1 MCIWANVGALK
12 ITNAILGV
20 PYDTY
25 SIMNGPQKPI
35 LIIKRKPSICTTPT
49 SRPARSSEP
58 FQAPHLEMI
67 PSLPRPDQLHVR
79 PLYHLASQFVG
90 VVLDEHGQLV
100 ESVTVRGQRHRGG
113 VLNTFSAPA

>member
-1 MCIWANVGALK
+1 
-12 ITNAILGV
+12 
-20 PYDTY
+20 
-25 SIMNGPQKPI
+25 
-35 LIIKRKPSICTTPT
+35 
-49 SRPARSSEP
+49 
-58 FQAPHLEMI
+58 MI